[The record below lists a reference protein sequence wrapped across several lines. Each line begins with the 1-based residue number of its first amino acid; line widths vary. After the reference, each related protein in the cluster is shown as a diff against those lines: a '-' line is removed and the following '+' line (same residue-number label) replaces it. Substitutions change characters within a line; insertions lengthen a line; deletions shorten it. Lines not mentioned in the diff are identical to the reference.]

1 MSVAAATLPPPSR
14 EVATI
19 SAVGVAHFTSHFLQ
33 LAFAP
38 LFLAMR
44 ADLGVTFTELGLI
57 LSLFYLASSAGQV
70 LAGVLVDRFG
80 ADRLLLGGMALQAG
94 SMLALGLVPAY
105 WMMLPLGAL
114 AGLGNAVYHPADL
127 SILSHRIR
135 PERLGRAFAAHVIF
149 GNLGYAAS
157 PLVSGAIAIPF
168 GWRAALVVMG
178 ATGLLATLALVL
190 ARPVLHIPAIH
201 QQPAATDGAAPLSFM
216 GVLMTPVVLLAFFYF
231 LLSSISLVGIQNF
244 SIAALQEGFGI
255 TVGLATVTVTLYQL
269 ATAAG
274 VFVGGILADRV
285 SQHHRVAMG
294 GLSGA
299 AFCAAVVPLGAPHVF
314 ITIALV
320 SAVGLCVGLT
330 TPSRDVLVRR
340 ASPAGATGK
349 VFGVVYSG
357 FDVGALIAPLIYGA
371 LMDHHLARLMFLV
384 AAVPLALGV
393 FTVLGVRPR
402 APVVK
407 PVGEAA

>member
-1 MSVAAATLPPPSR
+1 MSLAAATQPSPPR

-38 LFLAMR
+38 LFVVMR
-44 ADLGVTFTELGLI
+44 ADLGVSYTELGLI
-57 LSLFYLASSAGQV
+57 LTLFYLASSGGQV

-80 ADRLLLGGMALQAG
+80 ADRLLLGGMALQAAAVA
-94 SMLALGLVPAY
+94 ALGLAPAY

-114 AGLGNAVYHPADL
+114 AGLGNSVYHPADL
-127 SILSHRIR
+127 SILSHRVR
-135 PERLGRAFAAHVIF
+135 PERLGRAFAAHVIA

-157 PLVSGAIAIPF
+157 PLISGAIAISF
-168 GWRAALVVMG
+168 GWRAALIVMG
-178 ATGLLATLALVL
+178 IASLGATLALVL
-190 ARPVLHIPAIH
+190 ARPVLHTPSSRDH
-201 QQPAATDGAAPLSFM
+201 VPAADGAAPLSF
-216 GVLMTPVVLLAFFYF
+216 GAVLMTPVVLLAFGYF

-244 SIAALQEGFGI
+244 SIAALQEGFGV
-255 TVGLATVTVTLYQL
+255 TVALATLAVTLYQL

-285 SQHHRVAMG
+285 RHHHQVAMS
-294 GLSGA
+294 GLA
-299 AFCAAVVPLGAPHVF
+299 CAALCAVLASLTSPPAAVTV
-314 ITIALV
+314 ALV
-320 SAVGLCVGLT
+320 SAIGFAVGIT

-340 ASPAGATGK
+340 ATPSGATGK

-357 FDVGALIAPLIYGA
+357 FDAGALLAPLIYGA
-371 LMDHHLARLMFLV
+371 LMDHHLARWVFLV
-384 AAVPLALGV
+384 AAVPLAVGV

-402 APVVK
+402 PVEVK
-407 PVGEAA
+407 TVREE